1 LQADDEEARK
11 RRAAELHH
19 AIEEATE
26 GGRPPASPREL
37 TDRKAR
43 EAAEE
48 SSEQDEES
56 SEQDEKSSEQDEES
70 A

>member
-1 LQADDEEARK
+1 LATDDEEARK
-11 RRAAELHH
+11 RRAAELRR

-26 GGRPPASPREL
+26 GERPPASPREF
-37 TDRKAR
+37 TDREAR

-48 SSEQDEES
+48 SVRKEAAKRGEGEEK
-56 SEQDEKSSEQDEES
+56 EG